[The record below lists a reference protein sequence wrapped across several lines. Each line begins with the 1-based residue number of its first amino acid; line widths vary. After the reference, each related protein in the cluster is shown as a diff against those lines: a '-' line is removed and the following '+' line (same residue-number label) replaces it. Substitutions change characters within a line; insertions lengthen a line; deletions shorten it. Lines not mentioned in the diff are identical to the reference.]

1 MVRKVLMTSL
11 LIATFSTSDAQI
23 KTKDSLP
30 EQEIIANEKSVLEL
44 SASGKLEAYS
54 KRLSDDV
61 LAVYSTGYA
70 NKTDVL
76 DALRAMTDV
85 HYSMDDVKVV
95 KVSNQAAVIVYK
107 LAQDW
112 KEGGKTL
119 TREYY
124 VSSLWTN
131 DNGKWLNRFWQETD
145 READTAHGDSAGDLA
160 FFVAIEKEDWEALKH
175 KDKVAASRLLA
186 DDFTGLYDTGFSTKS
201 EWIKQMDDQ
210 YTIDDYTIEDAE
222 LLRPSPT
229 TALLLYNSRCK
240 GTGAWA
246 DYCSHTSRISDLMV
260 QRDGRWF
267 DLFSQDTQA
276 LPQTNSS
283 EVSGSALAS
292 TAIGSSAVQH
302 RTTQTE
308 RNPKDEILRLVRM
321 EWEAIKKK
329 DRAALGALQEKDY
342 FDFGSDGWVDRET
355 GLNTGWMGNDGT
367 LITFKFEDARVTLL
381 DEHTALMTYRGTYQA
396 IDRGKPENGSAFYS
410 DVFQKQN
417 GEWHIVFTQDSNLKC
432 AGM

>member
-210 YTIDDYTIEDAE
+210 YTIDDYTIEDAK
-222 LLRPSPT
+222 LLRPSPS

-240 GTGAWA
+240 GSGAWA
-246 DYCSHTSRISDLMV
+246 EYCSHVQRISDLMV

-267 DLFSQDTQA
+267 DLFSQDTEAVEGQSDVTVLDA
-276 LPQTNSS
+276 IVANEKKIMDTLKKNDITAFGNMLPEDLIDVEDDGIHTKTEWLNEVEEQKKNGLLFKDFKMADLRLIHYGPSAATLVMRETIDGSQNGKPFQWHINSS
-283 EVSGSALAS
+283 AS
-292 TAIGSSAVQH
+292 YV
-302 RTTQTE
+302 
-308 RNPKDEILRLVRM
+308 N
-321 EWEAIKKK
+321 
-329 DRAALGALQEKDY
+329 
-342 FDFGSDGWVDRET
+342 
-355 GLNTGWMGNDGT
+355 
-367 LITFKFEDARVTLL
+367 
-381 DEHTALMTYRGTYQA
+381 RGGKWIPVLYQDTMA
-396 IDRGKPENGSAFYS
+396 K
-410 DVFQKQN
+410 
-417 GEWHIVFTQDSNLKC
+417 
-432 AGM
+432 